1 MEIILAKSAGFCGG
15 VRNIAKITETSLDK
29 LDRVYAHGQLI
40 HNSQYVDYVKNKGLG
55 QLDSLDQVENLN
67 EKSNIIGRAHGL
79 ERETKERIIKL
90 GHNYID
96 GTCPVLLEIYKKI
109 SYYDQMGYKIVI
121 VGDPCHP
128 EVMALN
134 SQVDGRALIVSTKEE
149 AKKVQKLHNIY
160 IISQTTNIYEKFFE
174 ISDIIKDENVNV
186 KVDNTICNTTKV
198 RQQECLEL
206 SKKVDVMIVIGGRN
220 SSNTDKLYQIA
231 RNNCK
236 KAYKIETIDQLP
248 LQSIKKYNTI
258 GITAGASTPSW
269 IIEEVVNRMDN
280 FNSEEFME
288 QVKDSMIRI
297 YPKDIVKGTVI
308 NVKDNEIF
316 VDIKYRA
323 DGIIKLDEMS
333 EEESAD
339 PTKAF
344 EEGEE
349 IDVFVIK
356 LDDGEGNVALST
368 RRVQGLKNWK
378 NLMAAFENN
387 EIVEAKVTGDNSGG
401 LVVSVMGI
409 SGFIPASQITT
420 YYVKNFKQFVGQT
433 LDCRI
438 ISIDEKKKRVVLSS
452 RVVKEEKLDDVWE
465 KIIVGEKITGKVVRM
480 TDFGAFVDLGGVDAL
495 IHVSD
500 IAWERIDKPSDVLE
514 IGQEV
519 EALVLKANRERNRV
533 SLGLKQ
539 LTEKPFD
546 VFVKNNKVGD
556 VVDGV
561 VVNLLD
567 FGAFVRLEEGVE
579 GLVHVSQVS
588 NVHVEKPSDELNLD
602 DEVQVKILEI
612 DEENQRISLSM
623 RALMEPLETVK
634 ENKAVIQEIEKR
646 ENAAKDEDEDQV
658 EYAEE
663 KREEFD
669 ASNDIGI
676 NIGSLIESAV
686 EKQDN

>member
-15 VRNIAKITETSLDK
+15 VKNIANITEKTLEKEDK
-29 LDRVYAHGQLI
+29 AYSFGQLI
-40 HNSQYVDYVKNKGLG
+40 HNRQYVDQVRKKGL
-55 QLDSLDQVENLN
+55 VEIEDL
-67 EKSNIIGRAHGL
+67 EDLEEGSTIIGRAHGVKK
-79 ERETKERIIKL
+79 ETKEKIIKL

-96 GTCPVLLEIYKKI
+96 GTCPVLLKIYEKMIEEWKK
-109 SYYDQMGYKIVI
+109 GYRIII
-121 VGDPCHP
+121 VGDPDHP

-134 SQVDGRALIVSTKEE
+134 SMVDYEAWIISSPEE
-149 AKKVQKLHNIY
+149 AKNIQKLNNLY

-174 ISDIIKDENVNV
+174 ISDIIKRRNVNV
-186 KVDNTICNTTKV
+186 KVDNTICNATRI
-198 RQQECLEL
+198 RQEECLNL
-206 SKKVDVMIVIGGRN
+206 SKKVDVMIVIGGNN

-231 RNNCK
+231 KNNCK

-344 EEGEE
+344 NEGEE

-452 RVVKEEKLDDVWE
+452 RIVKEEKLDDVWE
-465 KIIVGEKITGKVVRM
+465 KIVVGEKITGKVVRM

-546 VFVKNNKVGD
+546 VFAKNNKVGD

-623 RALMEPLETVK
+623 RALMEPIETVK

-646 ENAAKDEDEDQV
+646 ENAVKEDEDEEIEVREDKF
-658 EYAEE
+658 EEE
-663 KREEFD
+663 KEFD

>member
-55 QLDSLDQVENLN
+55 QLDSLDQVENLS

-79 ERETKERIIKL
+79 EKETKERIIKL

-109 SYYDQMGYKIVI
+109 SCYDQMGYKIVI
-121 VGDPCHP
+121 VGEPCHP

-134 SQVDGRALIVSTKEE
+134 SQVGGRALIVSTKEE

-186 KVDNTICNTTKV
+186 KVDNTICNATKV

-206 SKKVDVMIVIGGRN
+206 SKKVDIMIVIGGRN

-452 RVVKEEKLDDVWE
+452 RIVKEEKLDDVWE

-480 TDFGAFVDLGGVDAL
+480 TNFGAFVDLGGVDAL

>member
-15 VRNIAKITETSLDK
+15 VKNIANITEKTLEKEDK
-29 LDRVYAHGQLI
+29 AYSFGQLI
-40 HNSQYVDYVKNKGLG
+40 HNRQYVDQVRKKGL
-55 QLDSLDQVENLN
+55 VEIEDLKGL
-67 EKSNIIGRAHGL
+67 EEGSTIIGRAHGVKK
-79 ERETKERIIKL
+79 ETKEKIIKL

-96 GTCPVLLEIYKKI
+96 GTCPVLLKIYEKMIEEWKK
-109 SYYDQMGYKIVI
+109 GYRIII
-121 VGDPCHP
+121 VGDPDHP

-134 SQVDGRALIVSTKEE
+134 SMVDYEAWIISSPEE
-149 AKKVQKLHNIY
+149 AKNIQKLNNLY

-174 ISDIIKDENVNV
+174 ISDIIKRRNVNV
-186 KVDNTICNTTKV
+186 KVDNTICNATRI
-198 RQQECLEL
+198 RQEECLNL
-206 SKKVDVMIVIGGRN
+206 SKKVDVMIVIGGNN

-231 RNNCK
+231 KNNCK

-344 EEGEE
+344 NEGEE

-452 RVVKEEKLDDVWE
+452 RIVKEEKLDDVWE
-465 KIIVGEKITGKVVRM
+465 KIVVGEKITGKVVRM

-546 VFVKNNKVGD
+546 VFAKNNKVGD

-623 RALMEPLETVK
+623 RALMEPIETVK

-646 ENAAKDEDEDQV
+646 ENAVKEDEDEEIEVREDKF
-658 EYAEE
+658 EEE
-663 KREEFD
+663 KEFD

>member
-29 LDRVYAHGQLI
+29 LDRVYSHGQLI
-40 HNSQYVDYVKNKGLG
+40 HNSQYVAYVKNKGLG

-186 KVDNTICNTTKV
+186 KVDNTICNATKV

>member
-55 QLDSLDQVENLN
+55 QLDSLDQVENLS

-79 ERETKERIIKL
+79 EKETKERIIKL

-109 SYYDQMGYKIVI
+109 SCYDQMGYKIVI
-121 VGDPCHP
+121 VGEPCHP

-134 SQVDGRALIVSTKEE
+134 SQVGGRALIVSTKEE

-186 KVDNTICNTTKV
+186 KVDNTICNATKV

-206 SKKVDVMIVIGGRN
+206 SKKVDIMIVIGGRN

>member
-15 VRNIAKITETSLDK
+15 VKNIANITEKTLEKEDK
-29 LDRVYAHGQLI
+29 AYSFGQLI
-40 HNSQYVDYVKNKGLG
+40 HNRQYVDQVRKKGL
-55 QLDSLDQVENLN
+55 VEIEDLKGL
-67 EKSNIIGRAHGL
+67 EEGSTIIGRAHGVKK
-79 ERETKERIIKL
+79 ETKEKIINL

-96 GTCPVLLEIYKKI
+96 GTCPVLLKIYEKMIEEWKK
-109 SYYDQMGYKIVI
+109 GYRIII
-121 VGDPCHP
+121 VGDPDHP

-134 SQVDGRALIVSTKEE
+134 SMVDYEAWIISSPEE
-149 AKKVQKLHNIY
+149 AKNIQKLNNLY

-174 ISDIIKDENVNV
+174 ISDIIKRRNVNV
-186 KVDNTICNTTKV
+186 KVDNTICNATRI
-198 RQQECLEL
+198 RQEECLNL
-206 SKKVDVMIVIGGRN
+206 SKKVDVMIVIGGNN

-231 RNNCK
+231 KNNCK

-344 EEGEE
+344 NEGEE

-452 RVVKEEKLDDVWE
+452 RIVKEEKLDDVWE
-465 KIIVGEKITGKVVRM
+465 KIVVGEKITGKVVRM

-546 VFVKNNKVGD
+546 VFAKNNKVGD

-623 RALMEPLETVK
+623 RALMEPIETVK

-646 ENAAKDEDEDQV
+646 ENAVKEDEDEEIEVREDKF
-658 EYAEE
+658 EEE
-663 KREEFD
+663 KEFD

>member
-15 VRNIAKITETSLDK
+15 VKNIANITEKTLEK
-29 LDRVYAHGQLI
+29 EDRAYSFGQLI
-40 HNSQYVDYVKNKGLG
+40 HNRQYVDQVRKKGL
-55 QLDSLDQVENLN
+55 VEIEDL
-67 EKSNIIGRAHGL
+67 EDLEEGSTIIGRAHGVKK
-79 ERETKERIIKL
+79 ETKEKIIKL

-96 GTCPVLLEIYKKI
+96 GTCPVLLKIYEKMIEEWKK
-109 SYYDQMGYKIVI
+109 GYRIII
-121 VGDPCHP
+121 VGDPDHP

-134 SQVDGRALIVSTKEE
+134 SMVDYEAWIISSPEE
-149 AKKVQKLHNIY
+149 AKNIQKLNNLY

-174 ISDIIKDENVNV
+174 ISDIIKRRNVNV
-186 KVDNTICNTTKV
+186 KVDNTICNATRI
-198 RQQECLEL
+198 RQEECLNL
-206 SKKVDVMIVIGGRN
+206 SKKVDVMIVIGGNN

-231 RNNCK
+231 KNNCK

-344 EEGEE
+344 NEGEE

-452 RVVKEEKLDDVWE
+452 RIVKEEKLDDVWE
-465 KIIVGEKITGKVVRM
+465 KIVVGEKITGKVVRM

-546 VFVKNNKVGD
+546 VFAKNNKVGD

-623 RALMEPLETVK
+623 RALMEPIETVK

-646 ENAAKDEDEDQV
+646 ENAVKEDEDEEIEVREDKF
-658 EYAEE
+658 EEE
-663 KREEFD
+663 KEFD
-669 ASNDIGI
+669 SSNDIGI

>member
-1 MEIILAKSAGFCGG
+1 
-15 VRNIAKITETSLDK
+15 
-29 LDRVYAHGQLI
+29 
-40 HNSQYVDYVKNKGLG
+40 
-55 QLDSLDQVENLN
+55 
-67 EKSNIIGRAHGL
+67 
-79 ERETKERIIKL
+79 
-90 GHNYID
+90 
-96 GTCPVLLEIYKKI
+96 
-109 SYYDQMGYKIVI
+109 
-121 VGDPCHP
+121 
-128 EVMALN
+128 
-134 SQVDGRALIVSTKEE
+134 
-149 AKKVQKLHNIY
+149 
-160 IISQTTNIYEKFFE
+160 
-174 ISDIIKDENVNV
+174 
-186 KVDNTICNTTKV
+186 
-198 RQQECLEL
+198 
-206 SKKVDVMIVIGGRN
+206 
-220 SSNTDKLYQIA
+220 
-231 RNNCK
+231 
-236 KAYKIETIDQLP
+236 
-248 LQSIKKYNTI
+248 
-258 GITAGASTPSW
+258 
-269 IIEEVVNRMDN
+269 MDN
-280 FNSEEFME
+280 LTNEEFME

-500 IAWERIDKPSDVLE
+500 IAWERIDKPSAVLE

-646 ENAAKDEDEDQV
+646 ENAVKEDEDEEIEVREDKF
-658 EYAEE
+658 EEE
-663 KREEFD
+663 KEFD